1 MSHQAYDVV
10 DVDDAGTVALPENS
24 GVRPF
29 GLVHVKGREMKYL
42 LKHININIDL
52 L

>member
-29 GLVHVKGREMKYL
+29 GLFMSKKENEESSETH
-42 LKHININIDL
+42 
-52 L
+52 